1 MNNFLIKVY
10 FENYRDKFYRDIIIP
25 GRMTLDKLAY
35 SLIAIFKAQPGYLYS
50 FTFSD
55 RRIVS
60 RVDYKFCKSLDER
73 YELDSDIPFAA
84 LNLHSGDAIKFS
96 YGPSLSYEFTI
107 EILDDNAKCDALSSA
122 KIVSGAG
129 YGMLFNLATMRQ
141 ILNDEDDV
149 IYMPILDRKV
159 AKKDCVQIDFDKFIV
174 DTYQKE
180 LEEEMPLLE
189 EGYLN
194 LPEKLSVY

>member
-1 MNNFLIKVY
+1 MYL
-10 FENYRDKFYRDIIIP
+10 NY
-25 GRMTLDKLAY
+25 G
-35 SLIAIFKAQPGYLYS
+35 
-50 FTFSD
+50 
-55 RRIVS
+55 
-60 RVDYKFCKSLDER
+60 
-73 YELDSDIPFAA
+73 DS
-84 LNLHSGDAIKFS
+84 IKFS

-174 DTYQKE
+174 DTYQNE

-194 LPEKLSVY
+194 LPEKLSAY